1 MHSDVVDQSIIPLQM
16 HLLSLLYQVGH
27 LRRDDSILRVDGRQE
42 VGLGATVVI
51 LHQQRLSIGAHQPHI
66 LSHRA
71 QSELVTRALTFDL
84 KAICP
89 ITTQL
94 IGKKKKKVL
103 SYSPCFQWTW
113 SLLSDK
119 CKEMQ
124 EESDYSF
131 AYTRFPH
138 LPCSYPHNDTNYS
151 HGLF

>member
-94 IGKKKKKVL
+94 IGKKKKKSFIL
-103 SYSPCFQWTW
+103 Q
-113 SLLSDK
+113 SLFSVD
-119 CKEMQ
+119 MV
-124 EESDYSF
+124 SF
-131 AYTRFPH
+131 I
-138 LPCSYPHNDTNYS
+138 
-151 HGLF
+151 